1 MQRMDYAR
9 EQRSIDWGAV
19 WAGLVWT
26 IGVLVL
32 LSSLWSALAFAGNG
46 IEAFADNIE
55 WWIAASAIVA
65 LLVGGIVAGWAPRA
79 RGPLAGGLNGMT
91 VWGTL
96 LTLTIIIGVPSVLGG
111 AAIVGQALPADVNV
125 QQQVTV
131 DQETSLWATF
141 WAALIGFG
149 TAALGGALGGIMP
162 KRQETTEAYP
172 HDRYDRRDDRDDR
185 YDRDREYAGA
195 RDDRYD
201 RDREYAG
208 TREDLYASD
217 DRDLDDDGRHVRRGD
232 DVVVMHDDEMVGDRA
247 DRTEVIEGEH
257 DGGYAS
263 RRR

>member
-1 MQRMDYAR
+1 MGYAR

-46 IEAFADNIE
+46 IQAFADNIE

-96 LTLTIIIGVPSVLGG
+96 LTLAIIIGVPSVLGG

-125 QQQVTV
+125 QQQVNV

-149 TAALGGALGGIMP
+149 TAALGGVLGGIMP

-172 HDRYDRRDDRDDR
+172 RDRYDRRDDRDDR
-185 YDRDREYAGA
+185 FDRDREHT

-208 TREDLYASD
+208 TREDRFRSD
-217 DRDLDDDGRHVRRGD
+217 DGDVERGRHVRRDD
-232 DVVVMHDDEMVGDRA
+232 DVVLMRDDDIADDRGERTDVMEH
-247 DRTEVIEGEH
+247 EH

-263 RRR
+263 RRY